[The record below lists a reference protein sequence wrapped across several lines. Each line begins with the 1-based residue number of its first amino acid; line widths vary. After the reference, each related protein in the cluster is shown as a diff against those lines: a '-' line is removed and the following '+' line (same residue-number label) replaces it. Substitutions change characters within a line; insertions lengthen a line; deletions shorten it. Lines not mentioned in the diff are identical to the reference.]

1 MSKFEDIRNELSSY
15 LTDKE
20 VSASALARSIGVSP
34 GAISQF
40 KKGEYK
46 GDNEGLAKKIKAYLN
61 SQNAKKNAPVEV
73 VEFREDVFKG
83 LDFQMSNFA

>member
-1 MSKFEDIRNELSSY
+1 MSKFEDVRSELGLY

-61 SQNAKKNAPVEV
+61 SQNAKKKCP
-73 VEFREDVFKG
+73 
-83 LDFQMSNFA
+83 S

>member
-40 KKGEYK
+40 KK
-46 GDNEGLAKKIKAYLN
+46 ASIKAIMKDLL
-61 SQNAKKNAPVEV
+61 K
-73 VEFREDVFKG
+73 R
-83 LDFQMSNFA
+83 

>member
-1 MSKFEDIRNELSSY
+1 MNKDVCQDVKNELNTFLISQ
-15 LTDKE
+15 E

-46 GDNEGLAKKIKAYLN
+46 GDNEGLSKKIKAYLN
-61 SQNAKKNAPVEV
+61 TWNAKQNEP
-73 VEFREDVFKG
+73 
-83 LDFQMSNFA
+83 